1 MNEER
6 KLSYL
11 EFKLN
16 KELAYI
22 NTFEKDEL
30 IEKEYQQYLK
40 EYDERQRQRKEKYSS

>member
-22 NTFEKDEL
+22 DTFEKDEL
-30 IEKEYQQYLK
+30 IEKEYQKYLK
-40 EYDERQRQRKEKYSS
+40 EYDRRKEKHSG